1 VTPHGNR
8 TAAAAAAGFRE
19 TSGRTGERK
28 GRARVSSRG
37 GGTRGQDVLSPSP
50 RRRGEEA
57 ARRGA
62 RKETDRWEARMVRRG
77 VDGEE
82 GESTALRH
90 LSFGR
95 AQRRRAARVG
105 QTVGGFPSG
114 GSASRLGL
122 RFVTR
127 DR

>member
-1 VTPHGNR
+1 MTPHGNR
-8 TAAAAAAGFRE
+8 TAAAAAAAGFRE

-77 VDGEE
+77 
-82 GESTALRH
+82 
-90 LSFGR
+90 
-95 AQRRRAARVG
+95 ARKG
-105 QTVGGFPSG
+105 N
-114 GSASRLGL
+114 LL
-122 RFVTR
+122 RFGTSLSGER
-127 DR
+127 SGAGPHG